1 MTTSIE
7 KNVKEQVQTKLLEFG
22 TDQHAGLTN
31 DQVLINRKKYGSNI
45 FTPKKKKSLLEQYLE
60 KFEDPTIKILLVCT
74 GLALIAGI
82 YRGVTTGEWLGII
95 EAVAILIA
103 VMIATGV
110 GFWLEL
116 KADQAFEL
124 LRKEYENRTVKVT
137 RSGEFQ
143 TIPISEVVVGDI
155 VHLESGDKI
164 PSDGWVLLHCDL
176 TVDQSSWNGETVPAV
191 KDDTGDL
198 ADTNGHTFLVSGTN
212 VQTGEGTMV
221 VVAVGDNS
229 ELGKLIHELER
240 GEADEEEDEDEIKE
254 GQKSVKERKKT
265 PLTQKLNAL
274 ADIINVAGTGAGA
287 LIFASIFGAGIMMGE
302 LGGKISSIGQ
312 TILLIVA
319 PLIFLAILGY
329 SFTPRGRET
338 IVRTIWIGWITV
350 IAVGLLIV
358 VIWGSPLSGTG
369 SIFENFLNNLF
380 SPLLGYFML
389 AVTII
394 VVAVPEGLPMA
405 VTISLALS
413 SQNIRKD
420 NNLVRKMIATET
432 IGSANIICCDKTG
445 TLTLN
450 RMSVDRIYLHG
461 ETYNRGQDGAAI
473 DIGKHP
479 AFRQMALNAACNSSS
494 HLVFEGQEVK
504 FVGNQ
509 TECAL
514 LKWLHEQDIHYEE
527 MREQFPWDERI
538 AFTSE
543 RKMMTTVINDGGHR
557 LVLSKGAPEIIIA
570 KCCSIDIGGGKTE
583 PIEQHL
589 NELNDILQQMSS
601 MAMRTLALAY
611 KSQDDVSST
620 KDREDNLILQALFGI
635 SDPPRPDV
643 PAAIE
648 ICKKA
653 GIDVMMVTGDAENT
667 ARAIAERIGIWK
679 SGDII
684 LNGQQFESMSDD
696 ELLQDLPKLRIVARV
711 NPFQKARIVRL
722 LQKLNKVVAMTGD
735 GVNDSIALRDAD
747 VGISM
752 GLRGTDV
759 AKEASDIVL
768 VDDNFGSIVR
778 AVHWG
783 RTLYENVQK
792 FIQFQLTINLSALAI
807 AFLSPLLAIGV
818 SFLAQAGINILPNAN
833 FQELP
838 LTILQLLWI
847 NLIMDTLAAL
857 ALSLEPKRE
866 ELMSEPPKRR
876 NESFITRSMA
886 WSVLVMSIYF
896 IFIVLFMQATGWYLG
911 VDRNNPALVGSVVFT
926 TYVFLQVFNLF
937 NARSVKPERSAFVN
951 LFKSRS
957 FLFVMGLI
965 VIVQILLT
973 QFGGKAFN
981 TAPLPIGVWVQVI
994 LLGLSVLVL
1003 GEFFRFLRKRRKT
1016 NG

>member
-7 KNVKEQVQTKLLEFG
+7 KNVKDLVQTKLHEFG
-22 TDQHAGLTN
+22 TDQHNGLTN

-45 FTPKKKKSLLEQYLE
+45 FTAQKKKSLLEQYLE
-60 KFEDPTIKILLVCT
+60 KFEDPTIRILLVCT
-74 GLALIAGI
+74 VLALIAGI

-110 GFWLEL
+110 GFFLEL

-124 LRKEYENRTVKVT
+124 LRKEFENRTVKVT
-137 RSGEFQ
+137 RGSEFQ
-143 TIPISEVVVGDI
+143 TIPINEVVVGDI
-155 VHLESGDKI
+155 VHLEAGDKI

-176 TVDQSSWNGETVPAV
+176 TVDQSSWNGETEPAA
-191 KDDTGDL
+191 KDNTGDL
-198 ADTNGHTFLVSGTN
+198 ADTNGRTFLVSGTN
-212 VQTGEGTMV
+212 IQTGEGTMV
-221 VVAVGDNS
+221 VVAVGDSS

-240 GEADEEEDEDEIKE
+240 PEEDEEDEE
-254 GQKSVKERKKT
+254 DNQKGVKERKKT
-265 PLTQKLNAL
+265 PLTQKLDAL

-287 LIFASIFGAGIMMGE
+287 LIFASIFGAGILLGE
-302 LGGKISSIGQ
+302 LGGKIASVGQ

-329 SFTPRGRET
+329 CFTPRGRET

-350 IAVGLLIV
+350 ITVGLVIV
-358 VIWGSPLSGTG
+358 FIWGSPLSGTG
-369 SIFENFLNNLF
+369 STFENFLNNLF

-450 RMSVDRIYLHG
+450 RMSVDRVYLHG
-461 ETYNRGQDGAAI
+461 MTYNRGQDGGAI
-473 DIGKHP
+473 NIREHP
-479 AFRQMALNAACNSSS
+479 AFQQMVLNAACNSSS
-494 HLVFEGQEVK
+494 HLVFEGQAVK

-514 LKWLHEQDIHYEE
+514 LKWLYDQDIRYEE
-527 MREQFPWDERI
+527 LREQFPWDERI

-543 RKMMTTVINDGGHR
+543 RKMMTTVISDGGHR
-557 LVLSKGAPEIIIA
+557 LALSKGAPEKIIA
-570 KCCSIDIGGGKTE
+570 KCRYIDVGGGKTE
-583 PIEQHL
+583 PIEQHK
-589 NELNDILQQMSS
+589 NKLNDVLQQMSS
-601 MAMRTLALAY
+601 MAMRTLAFAY
-611 KSQDDVSST
+611 NSQESGRNA
-620 KDREDNLILQALFGI
+620 KDSEDNLVLQSLIGI

-648 ICKKA
+648 VCKKA
-653 GIDVMMVTGDAENT
+653 GIDVMMVTGDSENT
-667 ARAIAERIGIWK
+667 ARAIAERIGIWRPD
-679 SGDII
+679 DII
-684 LNGQQFESMSDD
+684 LNGQQFETMSDE
-696 ELLQDLPKLRIVARV
+696 ELLLDLPKLRIVARV
-711 NPFQKARIVRL
+711 NPFQKARIVKL

-818 SFLAQAGINILPNAN
+818 TYLAQVGFNILPNAN
-833 FQELP
+833 FRELP

-866 ELMSEPPKRR
+866 ELMNEPPKRR

-886 WSVLVMSIYF
+886 ESVLVMGIYF
-896 IFIVLFMQATGWYLG
+896 IVVILFMQATGWYLG

-926 TYVFLQVFNLF
+926 TYVFMQVFNLF

-951 LFKSRS
+951 LFQSRN

-965 VIVQILLT
+965 VFVQILLT
-973 QFGGKAFN
+973 QFGGEAFN

-994 LLGLSVLVL
+994 LLGISVLVL
-1003 GEFFRFLRKRRKT
+1003 GEFFRLIRRRRKAK
-1016 NG
+1016 G

>member
-1 MTTSIE
+1 MKTAIA
-7 KNVKEQVQTKLLEFG
+7 KNILEQVQPKLFEFG
-22 TDQHAGLTN
+22 TDPHDGLTKS
-31 DQVLINRKKYGSNI
+31 QVLTNRKKYGMNV
-45 FTPKKKKSLLEQYLE
+45 FTPKKKKSLLAQYLE
-60 KFEDPTIKILLVCT
+60 KFDDPTIRILLVCT
-74 GLALIAGI
+74 ALALLAGI

-95 EAVAILIA
+95 EAVAIFIA

-116 KADQAFEL
+116 KADRAFEL

-137 RSGEFQ
+137 RNGEFQ
-143 TIPISEVVVGDI
+143 TIPIADVVVGDI

-164 PSDGWVLLHCDL
+164 PSDGWILIHSDL
-176 TVDQSSWNGETVPAV
+176 TVDQSSWNGETEPAL
-191 KDDTGDL
+191 KDGTGDM
-198 ADTNGHTFLVSGTN
+198 ADTEGQMFLVSGTN
-212 VQTGEGTMV
+212 IQTGEGIMV
-221 VVAVGDNS
+221 VAAVGDNS
-229 ELGKLIHELER
+229 ELGKLIHELEKS
-240 GEADEEEDEDEIKE
+240 ENEQDEDE
-254 GQKSVKERKKT
+254 QKGVKERKKT
-265 PLTQKLNAL
+265 PLTQKLDAL

-287 LIFASIFGAGIMMGE
+287 LIFASIFGAGILLGE
-302 LGGKISSIGQ
+302 LGGKVASVGQ
-312 TILLIVA
+312 TVLLIIA
-319 PLIFLAILGY
+319 PLVFLAILGY
-329 SFTPRGRET
+329 SFTPRGRQT
-338 IVRTIWIGWITV
+338 VVRTIWIGWITV
-350 IAVGLLIV
+350 IVVGLIIV
-358 VIWGSPLSGTG
+358 FVWGTPLSGTG
-369 SIFENFLNNLF
+369 PIFGKFLANIF
-380 SPLLGYFML
+380 SPLLEYFML

-413 SQNIRKD
+413 SQNIRRD

-450 RMSVDRIYLHG
+450 RMSVDRVYVHG
-461 ETYNRGQDGAAI
+461 MTYSRENGGRRNIKD
-473 DIGKHP
+473 DP
-479 AFRQMALNAACNSSS
+479 AFQKMILNAACNSSG
-494 HLVFEGQEVK
+494 HLVFEGQKVK
-504 FVGNQ
+504 FVGNP
-509 TECAL
+509 TECAM
-514 LKWLHEQDIHYEE
+514 LKWLYDQDVRYEE
-527 MREQFPWDERI
+527 LREQFPWDERI

-543 RKMMTTVINDGGHR
+543 RKMMTTVISDGGR
-557 LVLSKGAPEIIIA
+557 PLVLSKGAPERIIA
-570 KCCSIDIGGGKTE
+570 KCSFIDVGDGKIE
-583 PIEQHL
+583 RIEQHL
-589 NELNDILQQMSS
+589 NELNGVLQQMGS
-601 MAMRTLALAY
+601 MAMRTLAFAY
-611 KSQDDVSST
+611 KFQDDPSSV
-620 KDREDNLILQALFGI
+620 KSGEENLILQALIGI

-667 ARAIAERIGIWK
+667 ARAIAERIGIWRPA
-679 SGDII
+679 DII
-684 LNGQQFESMSDD
+684 LNGQQFEIMSDE
-696 ELLQDLPKLRIVARV
+696 ELLRIMPGLRIVARV

-735 GVNDSIALRDAD
+735 GVNDSLALKVAD

-752 GLRGTDV
+752 GVRGTDV

-807 AFLSPLLAIGV
+807 AFLSPLLAIGIT
-818 SFLAQAGINILPNAN
+818 FLAQAGYKVLPNAN

-847 NLIMDTLAAL
+847 NLVMDTLAAL

-886 WSVLVMSIYF
+886 ESILVMSTYF
-896 IFIVLFMQATGWYLG
+896 ILIILFMQATGWYLG
-911 VDRNNPALVGSVVFT
+911 VDRNNPAMVGSVVFT
-926 TYVFLQVFNLF
+926 TYVFMQVFNLF

-951 LFKSRS
+951 LLQSRK
-957 FLFVMGLI
+957 FLFVIVLI
-965 VIVQILLT
+965 VIVQVLLT
-973 QFGGKAFN
+973 QFGGTTFN
-981 TAPLPIGVWVQVI
+981 TAPLPITVWAQI
-994 LLGLSVLVL
+994 LLLGFSVLVL
-1003 GEFFRFLRKRRKT
+1003 GEFFRQIRKKSMAA
-1016 NG
+1016 